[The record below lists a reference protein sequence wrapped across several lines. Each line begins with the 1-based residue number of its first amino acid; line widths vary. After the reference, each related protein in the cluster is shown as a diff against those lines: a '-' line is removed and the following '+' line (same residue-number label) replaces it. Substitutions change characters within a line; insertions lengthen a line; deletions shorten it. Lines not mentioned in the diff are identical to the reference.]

1 MVSTIQVG
9 IPYLA
14 NTAKREARHT
24 LRLLEPGLSDT
35 GPCYRHTYSE
45 RKQGRVL
52 NPSVLSDLFGA
63 WRALNSQEFTLLTLD
78 DTPEGWDKA
87 QPWRLEGHDYY
98 TFDLGVHF
106 PEALALPMSMRTV
119 GQVVDAGLGPITF
132 DLKGNP
138 IASCSVFSQH
148 AVPVSIGVV
157 CVGPD
162 RLVYFIDAGEPQPK
176 WVEPTRPSLAD
187 KIFSSSL
194 PLVDNRIYSS
204 KLNEMIPL
212 TKHTGGGPTA
222 AHCFG
227 GEPVR
232 IDHPASPV
240 LRWSTSINDEV
251 AGQWCKRLQE
261 TLNI

>member
-1 MVSTIQVG
+1 MVELVQEG
-9 IPYLA
+9 IPYLS
-14 NTAKREARHT
+14 NTLVKEAKHSM
-24 LRLLEPGLSDT
+24 LLLEPGLSSL
-35 GPCYRHTYSE
+35 GLCYSDAHP
-45 RKQGRVL
+45 GRLL
-52 NPSVLSDLFGA
+52 NPSAVSDLFSC
-63 WRALNSQEFTLLTLD
+63 WRALNSQEFTLLEAD
-78 DTPEGWDKA
+78 SSPKGWDKA

-132 DLKGNP
+132 DLKGSP
-138 IASCSVFSQH
+138 IASYSVFSHH
-148 AVPVSIGVV
+148 AVEVSTGVV

-162 RLVYFIDAGEPQPK
+162 KLVYFVDAGEPQPK

-187 KIFSSSL
+187 KIFSSNV
-194 PLVDNRIYSS
+194 PMIDNRIYSS
-204 KLNEMIPL
+204 RLNKMIPL

-227 GEPVR
+227 GQYVTV
-232 IDHPASPV
+232 DHPQTS
-240 LRWSTSINDEV
+240 LRKYTNQLSNRA
-251 AGQWCKRLQE
+251 AGAWCKRLQE